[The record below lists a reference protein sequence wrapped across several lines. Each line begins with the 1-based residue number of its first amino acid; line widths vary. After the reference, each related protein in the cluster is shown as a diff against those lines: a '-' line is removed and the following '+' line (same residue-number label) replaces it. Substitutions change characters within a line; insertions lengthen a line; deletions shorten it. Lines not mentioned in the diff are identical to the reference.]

1 MYLTIDNNS
10 EVLTILD
17 PPWTKVEESLK
28 QIDPTTKCYFILT
41 SDSGSY
47 IQCAGSKETLTIEL
61 RETKDDT
68 FKHYVI
74 GKGDGE
80 NSLGTVW
87 QTIDC
92 RVGPI
97 RVHGNEVLDLNDAVV
112 NFKWFFSD
120 SKQLTEY
127 RKRNVSK
134 GHQS

>member
-10 EVLTILD
+10 EELTILE
-17 PPWTKVEESLK
+17 PQWTKVEESLK
-28 QIDPTTKCYFILT
+28 QIDPNTKCYFILT

-47 IQCAGSKETLTIEL
+47 IQCAGSKEKLTIEL
-61 RETKDDT
+61 RETKDGT

-80 NSLGTVW
+80 NSLRTVW

-97 RVHGNEVLDLNDAVV
+97 RVHDNEVLGLTDAVA
-112 NFKWFFSD
+112 NFKFFYTD
-120 SKQLTEY
+120 SIHLTEY
-127 RKRNVSK
+127 KKRNVTK
-134 GHQS
+134 